1 MGIVILNRNFSSKLI
16 GRYNCYYNRLSSSI
30 NQQQKRK
37 MSTTTTTD
45 EVLFETKGDKA
56 LITLNRPKALN
67 SLSLNMVRLI
77 YPQLVKWD
85 ADPNIRMIIIKSNME
100 KAFCAGGDVREIAE
114 SGPNSELSRNFF
126 REEYI
131 LNHKISVLGV
141 PYIALING
149 ICMGGGVGVSV
160 HGPFRVSTEN
170 TIIAMPET
178 QIGFFCDVGGSYFL
192 PKLPGKL
199 GVYLGLTG
207 RRLKGLDI
215 QKAGLATHFVPSS
228 HISALE
234 NDLYRIEN
242 ANAAK
247 ISHLLSKYQEQWK
260 DEYKQ
265 EFSLKPYIGR
275 INSAFDADS
284 VEQIVQNLEK
294 DGSEWAK
301 EVLEDLSKA
310 SPTSLKVTFEQLKR
324 GKSLSLPDCLTMEY
338 RLSQNILQH
347 KDFYIGIRARLI
359 EKTNN
364 PQWDPK
370 TLAEVTNQTVQSMFG
385 PIDGGIKDLEL

>member
-1 MGIVILNRNFSSKLI
+1 MGIVILNRNFCTKLV
-16 GRYNCYYNRLSSSI
+16 GRYNCYNRSLLI
-30 NQQQKRK
+30 NQQQRK
-37 MSTTTTTD
+37 MSSSTSAD

-85 ADPNIRMIIIKSNME
+85 SDPKIRLIIIKSNME

-114 SGPNSELSRNFF
+114 KGPNSELSRDFF
-126 REEYI
+126 REEYT

-141 PYIALING
+141 PYISLING
-149 ICMGGGVGVSV
+149 ICMGGGVGVSI
-160 HGPFRVSTEN
+160 HGPFRVATEN
-170 TIIAMPET
+170 TIVAMPET

-192 PKLPGKL
+192 PRISGKL
-199 GVYLGLTG
+199 GIYLGLTG

-215 QKAGLATHFVPSS
+215 QKAGLATHFLPSS
-228 HISALE
+228 HLSALE
-234 NDLYRIEN
+234 NDLVRIED

-275 INSAFDADS
+275 INLAFDADS

-294 DGSEWAK
+294 DGSAWAK
-301 EVLEDLSKA
+301 EVLEDLDKA
-310 SPTSLKVTFEQLKR
+310 SPLSLKVTFELLKR

-338 RLSQNILQH
+338 RVAQNILKH
-347 KDFYIGIRARLI
+347 KDFYTGIRARLI
-359 EKTNN
+359 EKTNK
-364 PQWDPK
+364 PEWDPK
-370 TLAEVTNQTVQSMFG
+370 TLAEVTNQTVQSIFG
-385 PIDGGIKDLEL
+385 PIDGGVKDLEL